1 MGSQK
6 VKRITAFLLACI
18 MVFFLGACGQEE
30 TPQDN
35 GGNGENSATGATG
48 DSAGNGSSTGTAPA
62 AGGKT
67 DDNQSVSP
75 PVYDLPCGWEPN
87 TAAYTSVSF
96 VGDRLYYVCSANL
109 EEDGHSEWRYVD
121 AAAPQMESVVLFDL
135 TQYETRGEELET
147 SVAGSYACADGGTVL
162 LLQTQPVL
170 SGDAQEGAYVRRQ
183 RETTYQLKKLAADG
197 TEGFTID
204 ITVYLQAG
212 GGGMA
217 GMLDLQLFTDK
228 EDMIYVSDT
237 TSCVQVFNKE
247 GHYEADIRLPDAQ
260 GLVTSV
266 HILPDGRLGAM
277 YQGGYIQGNGMGI
290 AVYNPDTGQ
299 LSETHANLPPGCQ
312 EFYPQAGTNGR
323 ILLNGGGILYE
334 YNMETKEYKELV
346 KWADC
351 GINAEY
357 VKQAAVLT
365 DGRLAVYCADYAAG
379 TNSLILLSGQQE
391 PKAGKEV
398 LTLGALYV
406 SPYLRAAVVAFNKT
420 NAAYKIEIKS
430 YGSTGNGSHEDATM
444 LFYSDIMTGN
454 APDMF
459 LAGDIDMSLFALK
472 GLIAD
477 LTPYLE
483 ESAAVE
489 QEDLFD
495 TILSAYTVNDTLC
508 AIPVSF
514 LVSTLAGRTSQVGEE
529 SGWTLEE
536 MIAFAEAHPETPI
549 LAGAT
554 KRSVLDVCLL
564 YDFDSWVDWEKGECF
579 FDTPE
584 FKAVMEFANRYP
596 AADESPLTAAGQ
608 IMAHQ
613 ALLHKFHLRLV
624 QDYQFE
630 TALFQE
636 PITAIGFPSSRSTG
650 VLVVGYDAVCISQ
663 TSPNK
668 EAAWSFI
675 ETMLAKE
682 EMESK
687 DLPYGIPVRISAFE
701 KELAEKMEPIYRY
714 DGNGEVLLDENGKPK
729 EKSQYGVC
737 FDDMM
742 IELYAVTQEEADGI
756 RQIISR
762 IDGIYDENN
771 ILMQIILEEVD
782 SYFAGQKSV
791 DEAADIIQ
799 NRVQLYLNESK

>member
-1 MGSQK
+1 MGRQRI
-6 VKRITAFLLACI
+6 KRTTAFLLACI
-18 MVFFLGACGQEE
+18 MVFFLGACGQEGN
-30 TPQDN
+30 QQYN
-35 GGNGENSATGATG
+35 GGNGEKSAAG
-48 DSAGNGSSTGTAPA
+48 DSAGNGSGTGTTP
-62 AGGKT
+62 
-67 DDNQSVSP
+67 DDNRSASP
-75 PVYDLPCGWEPN
+75 LIYDLPCGGEPN

-96 VGDRLYYVCSANL
+96 VGDRFYYVCSADL
-109 EEDGHSEWRYVD
+109 EEDGHREWRYVD
-121 AAAPQMESVVLFDL
+121 AAAPQMESAVLFDL
-135 TQYETRGEELET
+135 TQYETRGEDLET
-147 SVAGSYACADGGTVL
+147 SVAGCCACADGGAVL

-170 SGDAQEGAYVRRQ
+170 SGDAQEEAYVRRQ
-183 RETTYQLKKLAADG
+183 RETVYRLKKLAADG
-197 TEGFTID
+197 TELFTID
-204 ITVYLQAG
+204 ITKYLQAG
-212 GGGMA
+212 EG

-228 EDMIYVSDT
+228 EDMAYVSDI
-237 TSCVQVFNKE
+237 TSCVQVFDKE
-247 GHYEADIRLPDAQ
+247 GNHAADIRLPDAQ
-260 GLVTSV
+260 GFVTSV

-277 YQGGYIQGNGMGI
+277 YQGGHIQGNGMEI
-290 AVYNPDTGQ
+290 AVYNLDTGQ
-299 LSETHANLPPGCQ
+299 LSETHTNLPSGCQ
-312 EFYPQAGTNGR
+312 EFYPQAGTNSR

-351 GINAEY
+351 GINAGY

-379 TNSLILLSGQQE
+379 TNSLILLSGQQA

-406 SPYLRAAVVAFNKT
+406 SPYLQAAVVAFNKT
-420 NAAYKIEIKS
+420 NTAYKIEIKN

-483 ESAAVE
+483 GSTVVE

-495 TILSAYTVNDTLC
+495 TILSSYTVNDTLC

-514 LVSTLAGRTSQVGEE
+514 LISTLAGRTSQVGEE

-536 MIAFAEAHPETPI
+536 MIAFAKAHPETPI
-549 LAGAT
+549 LPGAT
-554 KRSVLDVCLL
+554 KRSVLDTCLL
-564 YDFDSWVDWEKGECF
+564 YDFNSWVDWEKGECF

-584 FKAVMEFANRYP
+584 FKAVMEFANQYP
-596 AADESPLTAAGQ
+596 EADESSLTVPGQ

-613 ALLHKFHLRLV
+613 ALLHNFHLMFI

-636 PITAIGFPSSRSTG
+636 PITAIGFPSSHSTG
-650 VLVVGYDAVCISQ
+650 VLIVGYDAVCISQ

-675 ETMLAKE
+675 ETMLTKE
-682 EMESK
+682 AMESK
-687 DLPYGIPVRISAFE
+687 DLPHGIPVRMSAFE

-714 DGNGEVLLDENGKPK
+714 DGNGEILLDEDGKPK
-729 EKSQYGVC
+729 EKSEYGVY
-737 FDDMM
+737 FDDVL

-771 ILMQIILEEVD
+771 ILMQIILEEIEP
-782 SYFAGQKSV
+782 YFAGQKSV